1 MRNYLLILEKID
13 RKFIRSSQMEEAVTL
28 ATREIMWNIPFS
40 FKVIM
45 YVMFV
50 TAMFFLVKGTY
61 AKLQLVTKSQGL
73 KSLKGLL
80 PEKLNWSKFFHTS
93 LLTGKVPRFP
103 YVGLFHGLIFYGFFI
118 LWIAT
123 DLVAIHAD
131 TPFKIYKGTLYIVVS
146 FLADLAGLMIIAG
159 IAIAYHRRYIKKPAY
174 LSATKPKQELYMYA
188 MLLALVILGYFIEG
202 LRILGTGMPIE
213 ESVYSPVGW
222 AFAKFFALFNLSE
235 TALAYTFRTLWML
248 HMANTMLF
256 IGTIPYSKFM
266 HIFFLPF
273 AALITPNRR
282 GGVLSPMNFEDENA
296 ETFGLGKLS
305 ELSMKNSFDLL
316 TCVECG
322 RCTQV
327 CPANLAGKILDPKKI
342 ITKARDLML
351 ETQAKGETDAE
362 IWGEAPIYE
371 ANELDACTTC
381 GACMEECPAN
391 IEHVNI
397 IMEAKRYK
405 ALTLGDLPAD
415 AAAAVNK
422 IKNQGNPW
430 GIAQSDRFKWADGLD
445 IPVIEAGKKVDY
457 LYYVGC
463 AGSYDGSNQKVV
475 KDTVAMLK
483 KAGVSFAVMGKTE
496 KCNGDPIRRFG
507 DEYSF
512 YEIAIENIANMRQYE
527 FGKVVTHCPHCLHT
541 IGKEYAKFD
550 DGAFETVHHTELLA
564 ELIGAGKLQPVKP
577 INEELTFH
585 DPCYLGRHHGEYNAP
600 RAILNSIQGLKLK
613 EMARNKVGA
622 LCCGMGGGNMWY
634 ELPEGEHIANNRLK
648 DIGEKEV
655 NKLATA
661 CSYCIINFNS
671 SKAHV
676 KETENLEVEDVASI
690 LAKSV
695 L

>member
-1 MRNYLLILEKID
+1 MGEV
-13 RKFIRSSQMEEAVTL
+13 ATL
-28 ATREIMWNIPFS
+28 ATREIMWNIPYS

-45 YVMFV
+45 YCSLFISLG
-50 TAMFFLVKGTY
+50 FLVAGFYNKFKFITRNSGG
-61 AKLQLVTKSQGL
+61 VGSIQGL
-73 KSLKGLL
+73 I
-80 PEKLNWSKFFHTS
+80 PEKLQWGKFFHTS
-93 LLTGKVPRFP
+93 LLTGKVTRFLR
-103 YVGLFHGLIFYGFFI
+103 VGVFHGLIFYGFMI

-123 DLVAIHAD
+123 DLVAIHYD
-131 TPFKIYKGTLYIVVS
+131 TPFKVFQGTTYIVIS
-146 FLADLAGLMIIAG
+146 FLADIAGLMILAG
-159 IAIAYHRRYIKKPAY
+159 LALAYKRRYIEKPKY
-174 LSATKPKQELYMYA
+174 LSASRPKQELFMYW
-188 MLLALVILGYFIEG
+188 MLIALVVIGYLIEG
-202 LRILGTGMPIE
+202 LRIFGNGMPEGEAQWAPI
-213 ESVYSPVGW
+213 GW
-222 AFAKFFALFNLSE
+222 SLALLFGKIGFND
-235 TALAYTFRTLWML
+235 TTLAYSYRTLWFL
-248 HMANTMLF
+248 HMANTMVF
-256 IGTIPYSKFM
+256 VASIGWSKFS
-266 HIFFLPF
+266 HIFMLPF
-273 AALITPNRR
+273 AALVTPPRR
-282 GGVLSPMNFEDENA
+282 GAVLNPMNFENENA

-305 ELSMKNSFDLL
+305 ELSLKNNLDLL

-327 CPANLAGKILDPKKI
+327 CPANLAGKILDPKTI
-342 ITKARDLML
+342 ITKVRDFSL
-351 ETQAKGETDAE
+351 ESLAKGESDAE
-362 IWGEAPIYE
+362 IWGDKPLFTS
-371 ANELDACTTC
+371 NELDACTTC

-405 ALTLGDLPAD
+405 ALTLGDIPP
-415 AAAAVNK
+415 AAADAVNK

-430 GIAQSDRFKWADGLD
+430 GISQQDRFKWADGLN

-475 KDTVAMLK
+475 KDTIALMK

-496 KCNGDPIRRFG
+496 KCNGDPVRRFG

-541 IGKEYAKFD
+541 IGKEYAKFE
-550 DGAFETVHHTELLA
+550 DGSFETVHHTELLA
-564 ELIGAGKLQPVKP
+564 ELIDQGKLVPEKA

-585 DPCYLGRHHGEYNAP
+585 DPCYLGRHHGQYNAP
-600 RAILNSIQGLKLK
+600 RAILNSIQGIKIK
-613 EMARNKVGA
+613 EMERSKDKA

-661 CSYCIINFNS
+661 CSYCMINFNS

-676 KETENLEVEDVASI
+676 KETENLEVEDIASI